1 MLSRV
6 ADAIYWMGRY
16 LERAENITRLL
27 LVTEEFS
34 TETQG
39 LEETVAQTAWKDL
52 LAMLPSA
59 QLTRPV
65 SAFAP
70 LSLPYLTS
78 FFLDSQ
84 NPYSI
89 HFSLRKARENARS
102 VREALTVEAF
112 MSINETFHAIE
123 VYARKGLTDVPGLRD
138 ALAST
143 HKGIFSVVGAI
154 DATFTRDEG
163 WHFLKLG
170 ESVERTYRA
179 GVILHA
185 RLPSLLASEPRT
197 DVPLFYS
204 QWRSLLRILSSLEN
218 YRRVHGARLEPDFV
232 VAFLFFDAQSPR
244 SLSAGAATIK
254 RYIEEIAGNRDLNP
268 AARVIGKLH
277 AELSY
282 ADAGEIRPADVPA
295 FLAGVVDAL
304 IRVHEA
310 LTIQYFVT

>member
-52 LAMLPSA
+52 LVMLPTA

-65 SAFAP
+65 STFAP

-78 FFLDSQ
+78 FFLDPS
-84 NPYSI
+84 NAYSI

-112 MSINETFHAIE
+112 MSINETFRAVE

-154 DATFTRDEG
+154 EATFTRDEG

-170 ESVERTYRA
+170 ESVERMYRA
-179 GVILHA
+179 SVILQA
-185 RLPSLLASEPRT
+185 RLPALLATEPRT

-218 YRRVHGARLEPDFV
+218 YRKVHGARLEPDLV

-244 SLSAGAATIK
+244 SLRAGTATIK
-254 RYIEEIAGNRDLNP
+254 EYLEHIAGGPDLTP
-268 AARVIGKLH
+268 AARLIGKLH
-277 AELSY
+277 ADLAY
-282 ADAGEIRPADVPA
+282 ADAGAIRAAEVSA

-304 IRVHEA
+304 VRVHDA
-310 LTIQYFVT
+310 LTVQYFVT